1 MKAFQMFFGYFVDDE
16 DFLMGEDVYTPGKEE
31 TLYAAC
37 QTREQF
43 GQPAHM
49 KDYVFTEKD
58 NGGVHTNSGIPNKA
72 AYNVIQ
78 AMGI

>member
-1 MKAFQMFFGYFVDDE
+1 
-16 DFLMGEDVYTPGKEE
+16 
-31 TLYAAC
+31 
-37 QTREQF
+37 
-43 GQPAHM
+43 M

-78 AMGI
+78 GNREI

>member
-1 MKAFQMFFGYFVDDE
+1 MSN
-16 DFLMGEDVYTPGKEE
+16 P
-31 TLYAAC
+31 
-37 QTREQF
+37 EQF

-78 AMGI
+78 AIGNLNQNKFTTEH

>member
-1 MKAFQMFFGYFVDDE
+1 
-16 DFLMGEDVYTPGKEE
+16 
-31 TLYAAC
+31 
-37 QTREQF
+37 
-43 GQPAHM
+43 M

-78 AMGI
+78 AIGNLNQNKFTTEH